1 MKKFVSMIITDIITT
16 IYDSFGLSLFFS
28 ILLILPYMLAAQMR
42 KPDKNI
48 SLFSH
53 AGKKCSKA
61 DVFYVKL
68 FLLVFYISMIL
79 YRTLLSRSFW
89 PDPLSNVMGGWWI
102 WEPNRNGVIVLT
114 AECFENLM
122 LMFPFTVL
130 LLWAAEKRLVG
141 KVDKE
146 IKVGKILCLSLK
158 AAFIFSIMIEL
169 LQLFFRLGTFQISD
183 ICYNTAGGGIGGLA
197 YWIGRQVI
205 KK

>member
-16 IYDSFGLSLFFS
+16 IYDSFGLSLFLSTLF
-28 ILLILPYMLAAQMR
+28 ILLYMLVAQMR
-42 KPDKNI
+42 KPDKNT
-48 SLFSH
+48 SPFSH
-53 AGKKCSKA
+53 TGKKRKA
-61 DVFYVKL
+61 DLFFIKL
-68 FLLVFYISMIL
+68 FLLAFYISMVL
-79 YRTLLSRSFW
+79 YRTLLGRNPW

-102 WEPNRNGVIVLT
+102 WESNRNGVIVLT
-114 AECFENLM
+114 TKCFENLM

-130 LLWAAEKRLVG
+130 LLWVAEKRLTG
-141 KVDKE
+141 KEDKVK
-146 IKVGKILCLSLK
+146 IGKILCLSLK
-158 AAFIFSIMIEL
+158 AAFIFSITIEL